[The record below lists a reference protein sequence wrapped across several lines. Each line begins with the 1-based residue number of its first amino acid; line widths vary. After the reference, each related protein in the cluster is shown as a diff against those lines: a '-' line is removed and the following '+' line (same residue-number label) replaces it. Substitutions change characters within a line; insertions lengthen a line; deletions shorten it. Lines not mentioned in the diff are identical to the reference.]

1 MCNFE
6 SINLKLPYLTASTSA
21 LASLAPSVL
30 LPVLLGMLLGV
41 LLVVLLGML
50 LRMFLVFPS
59 HPDTLSVR
67 TLGAFGP
74 GSRCSSSSSLT
85 LRTTRIACAP
95 ASRCG
100 SSTTSARSATTWRR
114 KLLLDDW

>member
-21 LASLAPSVL
+21 LASLAASVF
-30 LPVLLGMLLGV
+30 PRVLLGMLLGV
-41 LLVVLLGML
+41 LLGVLLVMLLGML
-50 LRMFLVFPS
+50 LVFSSYPN
-59 HPDTLSVR
+59 
-67 TLGAFGP
+67 TLGVGALGASSP
-74 GSRCSSSSSLT
+74 GSSCSSSSSLT
-85 LRTTRIACAP
+85 LRTTGIACAP

-100 SSTTSARSATTWRR
+100 SSTASACSTTTWRR